1 MSIRPV
7 LASHLQRT
15 LEALADGHTVIE
27 MAQLEHVSPNTVKQR
42 LRTLYEKLNARNQ
55 AHAVAIAFRLGVLD
69 GHVPTLPCVLANG
82 VPLGRL
88 IAAREDAG
96 ITLRVM
102 ASRLSVPLV
111 WLWRRERGEA
121 LFPLPLLE
129 RYTAITGL
137 DLDTPDTALWSDR
150 DTA

>member
-55 AHAVAIAFRLGVLD
+55 AHAVAIAFRLGVLR
-69 GHVPTLPCVLANG
+69 GHVPALPCVLAHG
-82 VPLGRL
+82 VPLARL
-88 IAAREDAG
+88 VAAREESG

-102 ASRLSVPLV
+102 AARLSVPLV

-129 RYTAITGL
+129 RYAAITGI
-137 DLDTPDTALWSDR
+137 DLDDPEASGRLGETA
-150 DTA
+150 

>member
-7 LASHLQRT
+7 LAGHLQRT
-15 LEALADGHTVIE
+15 LEALADGHTVVE

-69 GHVPTLPCVLANG
+69 GHVPALPCVLAHG
-82 VPLGRL
+82 VPLARL
-88 IAAREDAG
+88 VAARQDAG

-102 ASRLSVPLV
+102 AARLSVPVV

-121 LFPLPLLE
+121 LFPLPLLR
-129 RYTAITGL
+129 RYAAITGI
-137 DLDTPDTALWSDR
+137 DLDDPDATAQWSES
-150 DTA
+150 A